1 VRTSADATVQLKKH
15 AHKDG
20 QRIHRTRSRVFGQSI
35 TQYVYGSQKNP
46 SMMSEL
52 IGSVEV
58 ILTVSDNRK
67 PALGSPFFSYFFNAG
82 DSHLLATICIPVVVY
97 TICFL
102 HSALASVSISIS
114 VSPSSFHASLDVPL
128 NIKINEHMS
137 TNILSNIL
145 YTIATHEHL
154 TIIYRSLHDTDGYN
168 TVMK

>member
-1 VRTSADATVQLKKH
+1 VRTSADATVQLKNMH
-15 AHKDG
+15 
-20 QRIHRTRSRVFGQSI
+20 TRMVNVYTGPGRGCSANQSRSMCMGAK
-35 TQYVYGSQKNP
+35 KNP

-168 TVMK
+168 IVMK